1 MVKKN
6 NRSSVIKTGGIMEE
20 LHSRICGEKAIEQV
34 LTIQLEDDDDILKC
48 LKKAML
54 ENEIKEGRIIEVRG
68 FWKKGVMNYFL
79 KNQYKSRKTL
89 GIEKITAGSGK
100 FAKEGNDFI
109 GDLHIVTKIGNQLL
123 NGSLLEGKTAR
134 ELEIK
139 VKFCRFLEAKT
150 QKTG

>member
-1 MVKKN
+1 
-6 NRSSVIKTGGIMEE
+6 MEE

-34 LTIQLEDDDDILKC
+34 LTIQLEDDDDILEC
-48 LKKAML
+48 LKKAMR
-54 ENEIKEGRIIEVRG
+54 ESGIEKGKIIEVRG
-68 FWKKGVMNYFL
+68 FWKEGMMNYFL

-123 NGSLLEGKTAR
+123 NGSLLEGKTSG
-134 ELEIK
+134 ELSIK

-150 QKTG
+150 QKTGDSLNSFSP